1 MISFWGKAAKFGQVT
16 QMANDKHGVR
26 VTKQFSMATMTYSGP
41 TRLGAFFFAACFAAW
56 MLVISCQTDCFGQ
69 IESVPDSKIA
79 ELVSRLSSSEFAVRE
94 SATEQLS
101 LLDEKRLSELELA
114 FKGLSKEELEARIR
128 LSGIIAKLKNDRME
142 FQTKRF
148 LRSNDPEESYGF
160 DGWRSFSRV
169 AGNSRNSKKLFL
181 KMSESYPELVFATLQ
196 SKKEALDKAKE
207 IATSISQKLQNLAGY
222 EIPDALALLY
232 CFNVADDLTDR
243 SLERFSARVFNFS
256 PFGPF
261 LLDPQFRKSLER
273 LLAGWSM
280 QLEVSA
286 LPQCLAMFVEK
297 DFVLANDVA
306 RKLLE
311 SEQIKS
317 EPLLFIRS
325 MQAVYRFGT
334 KTDLPFV
341 EKWLDDT
348 SLCLDELG
356 QGVGNPLAPE
366 TYTAE
371 YRDVALLVSM
381 HLAGEDF
388 MPTFPKFQPTT
399 LWGFREES
407 VLLPTTQKELRNR
420 RIDEWKSKRKKG

>member
-1 MISFWGKAAKFGQVT
+1 LILRKAAKQGHAT
-16 QMANDKHGVR
+16 QLANDKHGVC
-26 VTKQFSMATMTYSGP
+26 VTKQFSMANMTFSRQ
-41 TRLGAFFFAACFAAW
+41 THLGAVFCFACFGG
-56 MLVISCQTDCFGQ
+56 LILGLSCLPTCFAQ
-69 IESVPDSKIA
+69 NESVSDRKIA

-94 SATEQLS
+94 SAMEQLS
-101 LLDEKRLSELELA
+101 LLDEKRLPELELA
-114 FKGLSKEELEARIR
+114 VKGLAKDNLEARIR
-128 LSGIIAKLKNDRME
+128 LTGIIAKLKSDRME

-148 LRSNDPEESYGF
+148 LRSNDSEETFGF

-181 KMSESYPELVFATLQ
+181 KLTESYPELVFTELN
-196 SKKEALDKAKE
+196 SKREALDKAKE
-207 IATSISQKLQNLAGY
+207 IATSISQKLQILAGY
-222 EIPDALALLY
+222 EIPDTLALLY

-261 LLDPQFRKSLER
+261 LLDPQFRKSMER

-297 DFVLANDVA
+297 DFALANDVA

-311 SEQIKS
+311 SDQIKS
-317 EPLLFIRS
+317 EPLLYIRS

-334 KTDLPFV
+334 KADLPFV
-341 EKWLDDT
+341 ETWLDNK

-356 QGVGNPLAPE
+356 QGFGNPLAQE

-371 YRDVALLVSM
+371 YRDVALLVAM
-381 HLAGEDF
+381 HLAGDDF

-420 RIDEWKSKRKKG
+420 RIEEWKSKRKTD

>member
-1 MISFWGKAAKFGQVT
+1 M
-16 QMANDKHGVR
+16 
-26 VTKQFSMATMTYSGP
+26 TKQFSMANMTYSHQ
-41 TRLGAFFFAACFAAW
+41 TRLGAVFFAAYFGA
-56 MLVISCQTDCFGQ
+56 LLLGISCQSNCFAQ
-69 IESVPDSKIA
+69 NESVPDSMIA
-79 ELVSRLSSSEFAVRE
+79 ELVSRLSSGEFAVRE
-94 SATEQLS
+94 SAMEQLS
-101 LLDEKRLSELELA
+101 LLDEKRLPELELA
-114 FKGLSKEELEARIR
+114 FKGLAKDNLEARIR
-128 LSGIIAKLKNDRME
+128 LGGIVAKLKNDRME

-148 LRSNDPEESYGF
+148 LRSTDPDESYGF
-160 DGWRSFSRV
+160 EGWRSFSRV
-169 AGNSRNSKKLFL
+169 AGNSRNAKKLFL
-181 KMSESYPELVFATLQ
+181 KMTESYPELVFAELK

-207 IATSISQKLQNLAGY
+207 IATSISQKLQLLAGY
-222 EIPDALALLY
+222 EIPDSLALLY

-243 SLERFSARVFNFS
+243 SLERFSARIFNFS

-280 QLEVSA
+280 QLEVGA

-297 DFVLANDVA
+297 DFALANDVA

-311 SEQIKS
+311 SEQIKT

-334 KTDLPFV
+334 KTDLPLV
-341 EKWLDDT
+341 EKWLEDK

-356 QGVGNPLAPE
+356 QGVGNPSAQE
-366 TYTAE
+366 MYTAE
-371 YRDVALLVSM
+371 YRDVALLVAM

-407 VLLPTTQKELRNR
+407 VLLPTNQKSLRDS
-420 RIDEWKSKRKKG
+420 RIEEWKSKRKKG

>member
-1 MISFWGKAAKFGQVT
+1 M
-16 QMANDKHGVR
+16 
-26 VTKQFSMATMTYSGP
+26 TKQFSMANMTYSRQ
-41 TRLGAFFFAACFAAW
+41 TRLGASFFAACFGAW
-56 MLVISCQTDCFGQ
+56 VLGISCPNICFAQ
-69 IESVPDSKIA
+69 NESVQDSKIA
-79 ELVSRLSSSEFAVRE
+79 ELVSQLSSSEFAVRE
-94 SATEQLS
+94 SAMEQLS
-101 LLDEKRLSELELA
+101 LLDEKRLPELELA
-114 FKGLSKEELEARIR
+114 FKGLAKDNLEAQIR
-128 LSGIIAKLKNDRME
+128 LRGIVAKLKNDRME

-148 LRSNDPEESYGF
+148 LRSTDPEESYGF
-160 DGWRSFSRV
+160 DGWRTFSRV

-181 KMSESYPELVFATLQ
+181 KLTESYPELVFTELK
-196 SKKEALDKAKE
+196 SKREALDKAKE
-207 IATSISQKLQNLAGY
+207 IATSISQKLQILAGY
-222 EIPDALALLY
+222 EIPDTLALLY

-297 DFVLANDVA
+297 DFALANDVA

-317 EPLLFIRS
+317 EPLLYIRS

-334 KTDLPFV
+334 KADLPFV
-341 EKWLDDT
+341 EKWLDNK

-356 QGVGNPLAPE
+356 QGLGNPLTQE

-371 YRDVALLVSM
+371 YRDVALLVAM

-407 VLLPTTQKELRNR
+407 VLLPTTQKELRNK
-420 RIDEWKSKRKKG
+420 RIDEWKSKRKKE

>member
-1 MISFWGKAAKFGQVT
+1 
-16 QMANDKHGVR
+16 MANDKHGVR
-26 VTKQFSMATMTYSGP
+26 VTKQISMANMTYSRP
-41 TRLGAFFFAACFAAW
+41 SRLGAVFFAACFGPW
-56 MLVISCQTDCFGQ
+56 ILGISSQSSCFAQ
-69 IESVPDSKIA
+69 NESVADRKIT

-94 SATEQLS
+94 LATEQLS
-101 LLDEKRLSELELA
+101 LLDDKQLPELELA
-114 FKGLSKEELEARIR
+114 FKGLAKDELEARIR
-128 LSGIIAKLKNDRME
+128 LGGIVAKLKNDRLD

-148 LRSNDPEESYGF
+148 LRSADPEESFGF

-181 KMSESYPELVFATLQ
+181 KMTEAYPALVFEELK

-222 EIPDALALLY
+222 EIPDTLALLY
-232 CFNVADDLTDR
+232 CFNVAGDLTDR

-280 QLEVSA
+280 QLDVNA
-286 LPQCLAMFVEK
+286 LPQCLSMFVEK
-297 DFVLANDVA
+297 DFALASDVA

-317 EPLLFIRS
+317 EPLLFVRS

-334 KTDLPFV
+334 KADLPFV
-341 EKWLDDT
+341 EKWLDDK

-356 QGVGNPLAPE
+356 QGFSNPLTQE
-366 TYTAE
+366 MYTAE
-371 YRDVALLVSM
+371 YRDVALLVAM

-388 MPTFPKFQPTT
+388 MPTFPKFQPTS

-407 VLLPTTQKELRNR
+407 VLLPSTQKELRNR
-420 RIDEWKSKRKKG
+420 RIDEWKSRRKKQ